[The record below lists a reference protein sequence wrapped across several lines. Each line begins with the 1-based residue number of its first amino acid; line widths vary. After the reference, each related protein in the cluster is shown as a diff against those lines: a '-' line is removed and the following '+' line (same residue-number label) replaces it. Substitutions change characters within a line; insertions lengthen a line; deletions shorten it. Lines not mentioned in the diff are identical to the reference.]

1 MKSWLLQIMMTTDN
15 LFEDPYDGNPLVT
28 GLGPLISPAA
38 ALAQLTSIP
47 RSPKDVAN
55 MPKHVRL
62 HHLMR
67 LTDLHIPT
75 AEEGRLRQT
84 IDLMLRQGYRH
95 RDPRDARSWRL
106 ISGEWLPTGAQLS
119 PASAAVAVGHSGVG
133 KTQSIRRCLLSYPSQ
148 LIAHGS
154 FPQMAREHM
163 QVVWQSIDVPPGGR
177 SVDLAA
183 ALMVAWDHS
192 TGGTRFKDTLKR
204 PRRDGSQILDEWRQV
219 ALSHFL
225 GILHLDEVQNFFKL
239 SALKQRARRGGDPDS
254 PELSIVEDL
263 CLKWLLVLINTWQIP
278 VLISGTPDGVGAL
291 TRRFANAQRFS
302 TSGYHR
308 FERFESA
315 GDKGFRQGIL
325 VQLVAHQ
332 YVQQKLPMSDE
343 LASLVIELTAGI
355 PRIIVALWIAAHR
368 VAFSRKDDALTLDD
382 LRRAADTYL
391 APVKQA
397 VTALNSNSPSLM
409 RRYED
414 LIPRD
419 DAFWGGFW
427 TSMAGD

>member
-1 MKSWLLQIMMTTDN
+1 MTTDA
-15 LFEDPYDGNPLVT
+15 LFDDPYDGNPLVT
-28 GLGPLISPAA
+28 GLGPLISPVT

-47 RSPKDVAN
+47 RRPNEIAS

-67 LTDLHIPT
+67 LIDLHIPA

-95 RDPRDARSWRL
+95 RDPRDARSWRP
-106 ISGEWLPTGAQLS
+106 ISGEWLPTGAQLT
-119 PASAAVAVGHSGVG
+119 PASAAVVVGHSGVG
-133 KTQSIRRCLLSYPSQ
+133 KSQSIRRSLLSYPSQ
-148 LIAHGS
+148 LIVHNS
-154 FPQMAREHM
+154 FPQMVGEHT

-177 SVDLAA
+177 SVDLGA
-183 ALMVAWDHS
+183 ALMIAWDHS
-192 TGGTRFKDTLKR
+192 TGAARFKDSLKR
-204 PRRDGSQILDEWRQV
+204 PRRDGSQMLDEWRHV

-239 SALKQRARRGGDPDS
+239 AALKKRSKRGGDADA

-302 TSGYHR
+302 TMGYHR

-315 GDKGFRQGIL
+315 GDKGFRLGIL
-325 VQLVAHQ
+325 KELVEHQ

-355 PRIIVALWIAAHR
+355 PRIIIALWIAAHR

-382 LRRAADTYL
+382 LRRAAEKYL

-397 VTALNSNSPSLM
+397 VAALNSDLPHRM
-409 RRYED
+409 ARYED
-414 LIPRD
+414 LVPRE
-419 DAFWGGFW
+419 DAFWGLFW
-427 TSMAGD
+427 TSMASD